1 MDNKLT
7 RRKFLTVTGA
17 AIPALNIFN
26 IFKKREL
33 PNIIWLIADD
43 AGWND
48 FGCFGDPVIHTP
60 NIDRLGYN
68 GLRFTNAYI
77 TSPQCSPSRSSLWS
91 SKYAHSTGTEDLHA
105 PLPAK
110 EKIFPQFI
118 RGKNYFSGNVGK
130 LHLGKPSRKKF
141 DFISKDV
148 DNWNKFFKKSPK
160 NSPFFLAL
168 GFHQPHRPFK
178 YKKQKYEYNRN
189 KIILPPYLPDL
200 NPVRKDLK
208 RYYNEISKMDYKIGK
223 LLKYLENNELLE
235 NTLIVFLSDNGPPFP
250 RAKGFLYDPGIKTP
264 LIFYWKN
271 KIKAAIN
278 EKLVSTIDLVPT
290 LLEMIDIDIP
300 DFLHGESFYN
310 IIKRKWA
317 NHRKYLF
324 TERNWHDLDDHVRSV
339 RTDKYK
345 YIRNYLPWKP
355 YTLPADVFG
364 SPSFKAMLKAKRNN
378 NLSDQKKLIFKWP
391 RPAEE
396 LYDLEQDPNEFNNL
410 AFRKD
415 YNGIIGELKESL
427 NSWEDRTN
435 DVSIRKRK
443 PDSYDYRKIFKKG
456 EIDIQF

>member
-60 NIDRLGYN
+60 NIDHLGYN

-118 RGKNYFSGNVGK
+118 REKNYFSGNVGK

-235 NTLIVFLSDNGPPFP
+235 RTPNLLYRISEGEKLGKKRYNCQFLSKPI
-250 RAKGFLYDPGIKTP
+250 YDG
-264 LIFYWKN
+264 
-271 KIKAAIN
+271 AA
-278 EKLVSTIDLVPT
+278 
-290 LLEMIDIDIP
+290 LLE
-300 DFLHGESFYN
+300 H
-310 IIKRKWA
+310 
-317 NHRKYLF
+317 
-324 TERNWHDLDDHVRSV
+324 
-339 RTDKYK
+339 
-345 YIRNYLPWKP
+345 
-355 YTLPADVFG
+355 
-364 SPSFKAMLKAKRNN
+364 
-378 NLSDQKKLIFKWP
+378 
-391 RPAEE
+391 
-396 LYDLEQDPNEFNNL
+396 
-410 AFRKD
+410 
-415 YNGIIGELKESL
+415 
-427 NSWEDRTN
+427 
-435 DVSIRKRK
+435 
-443 PDSYDYRKIFKKG
+443 
-456 EIDIQF
+456 